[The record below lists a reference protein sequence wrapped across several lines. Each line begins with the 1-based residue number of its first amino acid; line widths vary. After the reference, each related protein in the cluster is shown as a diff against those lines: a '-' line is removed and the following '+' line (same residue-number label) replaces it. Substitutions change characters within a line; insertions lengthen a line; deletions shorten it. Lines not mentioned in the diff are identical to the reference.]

1 MADVEKVS
9 DNPPD
14 TKTGESRVY
23 VDTEAEK
30 GFGMFSRWLKCRANC
45 VVRKVDCFVLPLLC
59 LVCLSAHLVIG
70 LTKADVLF
78 RLHGPGM
85 QARFV

>member
-1 MADVEKVS
+1 MGDVEKASV
-9 DNPPD
+9 NPPEE

-30 GFGMFSRWLKCRANC
+30 GFGMLSRRWRPWANC

-59 LVCLSAHLVIG
+59 LVCLL
-70 LTKADVLF
+70 
-78 RLHGPGM
+78 
-85 QARFV
+85 

>member
-9 DNPPD
+9 GNPPEE
-14 TKTGESRVY
+14 TKTGESRAY

-30 GFGMFSRWLKCRANC
+30 GFGMFSRRLRCRANC

-59 LVCLSAHLVIG
+59 LVCFQCPLGDRANQGRCTSSIAWTGYGRH
-70 LTKADVLF
+70 
-78 RLHGPGM
+78 
-85 QARFV
+85 